1 MDCNRSRH
9 NLCCNRTRLIR
20 QLSSIC
26 RALTLCVVL
35 LALTSCSTLTSL
47 TKTALTD
54 NQGITAQVGQSN
66 ESNKLKAELST
77 ETEQTTEIQSETV
90 QIFNENISLTF
101 LILLI
106 LGWLLPSP
114 SEIGKSLVRTIQCL
128 RSSR

>member
-1 MDCNRSRH
+1 M
-9 NLCCNRTRLIR
+9 
-20 QLSSIC
+20 
-26 RALTLCVVL
+26 L
-35 LALTSCSTLTSL
+35 LALTSCSTLTGL
-47 TKTALTD
+47 TKAALTD

-114 SEIGKSLVRTIQCL
+114 SEIGKSFVRTIRCL